1 MAETTLDDAQYFH
14 HLRHAVQ
21 HFLLGSGTLKN
32 RIKNAMVSHLMI
44 FPVKLGDPGVAGYI
58 ADAVRL
64 ATCTESPYP
73 LTSPLDYTLAMNHW
87 SLNKRIVELIWQAY
101 EIAAEAHLLQ
111 QDHFNR
117 KSTP

>member
-1 MAETTLDDAQYFH
+1 MAETAQDDAQYFH
-14 HLRHAVQ
+14 HLRQAVQ
-21 HFLLGSGTLKN
+21 HFLLGSGTLKK

-64 ATCTESPYP
+64 ATCIESPYP
-73 LTSPLDYTLAMNHW
+73 LTSPLDHTIAMNHW
-87 SLNKRIVELIWQAY
+87 SLNKRIVDLIWQAY
-101 EIAAEAHLLQ
+101 EITTEAHLLQ
-111 QDHFNR
+111 QNHLYR